1 MDVAERILAGIG
13 ARTTPALNQFVEDN
27 GLGDGLDIQFIQVA
41 YGFAP
46 EPIVPEHLIK
56 RTPYANPDAYR
67 TEMEQAAERGWLD
80 VAGEDR
86 YRLTLKG
93 QRAARALFDLGDRVF
108 GQLEALPEA
117 DLKRITALLA
127 KVARKAQDLPEPPK
141 KWALSWG
148 AKFDRGPDA
157 PAMVQVRRKLLDLL
171 SYRDDA
177 HITAW
182 LPYGAGGQVWEAFTY
197 VWRGDAGTAADL
209 VEKLP
214 YRHYD
219 EDAYAA
225 ALHELVSRGWSVQQG
240 EIYVATEEGNRLRQE
255 AEDATDRYFDAAW
268 TGLSEAQT
276 EELKGLLERLAEAL
290 EPPEEGPV

>member
-1 MDVAERILAGIG
+1 MTTSARWFMDVAERILAGIG

-108 GQLEALPEA
+108 GQLEAL
-117 DLKRITALLA
+117 
-127 KVARKAQDLPEPPK
+127 
-141 KWALSWG
+141 
-148 AKFDRGPDA
+148 
-157 PAMVQVRRKLLDLL
+157 
-171 SYRDDA
+171 
-177 HITAW
+177 
-182 LPYGAGGQVWEAFTY
+182 
-197 VWRGDAGTAADL
+197 
-209 VEKLP
+209 
-214 YRHYD
+214 
-219 EDAYAA
+219 
-225 ALHELVSRGWSVQQG
+225 
-240 EIYVATEEGNRLRQE
+240 
-255 AEDATDRYFDAAW
+255 
-268 TGLSEAQT
+268 
-276 EELKGLLERLAEAL
+276 
-290 EPPEEGPV
+290 